1 MGIVATGD
9 GEFRV
14 DSELIE
20 GGVAVF
26 SIKGDLDLVTA
37 EQLREPLV
45 AAVETDSNAS
55 VVIDLSDCS
64 FIDSQ
69 GIAVL
74 LQAYRTIAGDGDD
87 DPADGDGGPAD
98 GDGNSP
104 RLVVAAEHH
113 PVIRTLELVGIDR
126 WIPIV
131 PDRAEAL
138 RRLNVAG
145 SAPA

>member
-1 MGIVATGD
+1 M
-9 GEFRV
+9 

>member
-1 MGIVATGD
+1 
-9 GEFRV
+9 
-14 DSELIE
+14 
-20 GGVAVF
+20 
-26 SIKGDLDLVTA
+26 
-37 EQLREPLV
+37 
-45 AAVETDSNAS
+45 
-55 VVIDLSDCS
+55 
-64 FIDSQ
+64 
-69 GIAVL
+69 
-74 LQAYRTIAGDGDD
+74 
-87 DPADGDGGPAD
+87 
-98 GDGNSP
+98 

>member
-1 MGIVATGD
+1 M
-9 GEFRV
+9 

-74 LQAYRTIAGDGDD
+74 LQAYRTIAGDGDG
-87 DPADGDGGPAD
+87 DPADGDGDPGD

-104 RLVVAAEHH
+104 RLILAAEHH